1 MTEESPEAV
10 PDSLQWNAF
19 VAEGYVVE
27 TNSRN
32 SPVQARDTPAGP
44 TAEFSTCSSN
54 LSGVA
59 RVPISSLRP
68 SDSPRRAGENPE
80 HIRALAESDAQL
92 PPIVVMPST
101 MRVIDGMHRLRAA
114 ELRGATEIEVRY
126 FEGEEKD
133 AFVLAVESNV
143 THGLP
148 LTRDDRKAAA
158 ARILSSH
165 PLWSDRAIGSA
176 TGLSAKTVGALRARS
191 TEALPQSNVRI
202 GRDGRARPLD
212 PTEGR
217 VLAGRLLQEN
227 PSAPLRQIA
236 AQAGV
241 SLSTVSDVRKR
252 LQRGEGPVP
261 ERARGRKETGTGNGT
276 EEPPQRR
283 RSDEAEVNRPS
294 RTLMLRHLSRDPS
307 VRLTED
313 GRALLRWLNVV
324 AVQGQDWERLLG
336 NIPPHRVG
344 VIAELARG
352 CAEIWQQV
360 AEQLERSGG
369 EVEGTAGE
377 RSADAPVQA
386 SVVGAGGGLG
396 GGIGTGTGIGIGT
409 GIGTGVGSRAARAM
423 SAVRPEEVAV
433 PVTDPPERAASGPS
447 EPCCAVIARRQ
458 LRTTRR

>member
-32 SPVQARDTPAGP
+32 SPVQARDTPVGP
-44 TAEFSTCSSN
+44 ATESSTCSSK

-59 RVPISSLRP
+59 TVPISSLRP

-80 HIRALAESDAQL
+80 HIRALAESDAHL

-114 ELRGATEIEVRY
+114 ELRGATEIEVQY

-176 TGLSAKTVGALRARS
+176 TGLSAKTVCAIRSRS

-217 VLAGRLLQEN
+217 MLAGRLIQEN

-261 ERARGRKETGTGNGT
+261 ERVRVRKETGNGT
-276 EEPPQRR
+276 EEAPQQRR
-283 RSDEAEVNRPS
+283 PDEAEANRPS

-324 AVQGQDWERLLG
+324 AVRGQDWERLLG
-336 NIPPHRVG
+336 NIPPHRVD

-360 AEQLERSGG
+360 AEQLERTGG
-369 EVEGTAGE
+369 AEADGAAGR
-377 RSADAPVQA
+377 RSADALGQA
-386 SVVGAGGGLG
+386 SVVVGAGLG
-396 GGIGTGTGIGIGT
+396 GGTGIEAGIRA
-409 GIGTGVGSRAARAM
+409 RAAHAM
-423 SAVRPEEVAV
+423 SAARPEEVAV